1 MRRIILVTIIESGDD
16 NLITDIEITF
26 LRHNNTNNDK
36 NENDKRYIY

>member
-36 NENDKRYIY
+36 NENDKPYIY

>member
-26 LRHNNTNNDK
+26 LRHSNTNNDK
-36 NENDKRYIY
+36 NENDKPYI